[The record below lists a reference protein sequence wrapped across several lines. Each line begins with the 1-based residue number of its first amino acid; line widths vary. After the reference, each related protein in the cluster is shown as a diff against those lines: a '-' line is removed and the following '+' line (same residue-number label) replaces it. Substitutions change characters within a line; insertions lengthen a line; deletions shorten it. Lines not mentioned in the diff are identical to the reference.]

1 MSSLFDSL
9 SEELFQV
16 LKGSGKTLTLYGDD
30 GNKTYE
36 PKSARRVFATPDN
49 LMVSVIE
56 AGSDSEVKLYL
67 SQSTDVKAISKLI
80 NTLRQITTRY
90 NVLFNVRKYGRELQP
105 KDFAYQASM
114 NEANMWGSTKTS
126 YQKFGPTKLIVRHC
140 RPVVEGVIGARGR
153 NILGL
158 FVETKE
164 GERFK
169 FSENHLSAGR
179 AFAQHIN
186 QGGRP
191 HDDIGNKISVLAQE
205 SLNLAQVS
213 RYIHHT
219 RNLLGEEALS
229 LRTPIK
235 NRIVEL
241 RKAFI
246 TMSRPRGYHK
256 IKESLPLNTVN
267 LHESV
272 GDRISHLQDI
282 LMIDSNHALA
292 ESLMPVALLQMGE
305 NMTNMNK
312 MFHGVLTLEDAA
324 ADALVEAL
332 LDEYGHNDESWTR
345 FGSSIAFN
353 ESEIFEDATGFLDLV
368 ESAYQINE
376 SDAVMDYATAWTKSR
391 HAASGQLDDAGR
403 PAQMDKDQEKGI
415 SELADGLRAIL
426 AGNFEIPEFP
436 EHVPGFADG
445 NAKARF
451 YLDLYVGQ
459 HALANSA
466 TLNYVGTI
474 IDKMAEGKK
483 LDGAEKTV
491 ASKLIQTLEDDLSAG
506 EVEESYY
513 SPNPY
518 DGDGNE
524 SDIED
529 MVSSYE
535 EDFDG
540 KAFLERG
547 GYEEFIDPTM
557 SDEDKVEP
565 MDPQY
570 FIKGIAHEIN
580 QELENQ
586 DITGYAD
593 SSFLMNAATEIF
605 EKAVKPILIQ
615 HGWNLSEAV
624 REFAEMGEEPESH
637 GFEAGDHVATDMGP
651 AVIISVDGDIASI
664 EFLNGGARQMH
675 VDDMDKVPALASFGE
690 EAELAEWFEG
700 FAPEAVLEVN
710 FELPVKDKAAPVNP
724 EFDAELKV
732 GDRVTH
738 KVYGAGEVTA
748 LNDKM
753 AKVTFD
759 APHAR
764 LPDTKTVTMTKGVLT
779 KAGAYRV
786 EPEKPKLL
794 RAGMEK
800 IRNEGISKA
809 LGQIRGQDM
818 NEAAFEP
825 GRFEAIIDEL
835 KAFADKVMADPEKFG
850 IELPVGVDDRN
861 EQEMNFLNSLSQ
873 VLSGF
878 IKDKISDMSYEGG
891 MTFEAAG
898 EEVLGGDQGED
909 LINDTKKHGS
919 DAEYADQ
926 MEKNRSDREYADK
939 FGVDEAASDV
949 FSGYSDEMLKNKLKL
964 ASNDPKYAG
973 YCEHL
978 RSELKRRGITMT
990 ESDVFKEQLA
1000 ELLKNANFRK

>member
-1 MSSLFDSL
+1 
-9 SEELFQV
+9 
-16 LKGSGKTLTLYGDD
+16 
-30 GNKTYE
+30 
-36 PKSARRVFATPDN
+36 
-49 LMVSVIE
+49 
-56 AGSDSEVKLYL
+56 
-67 SQSTDVKAISKLI
+67 
-80 NTLRQITTRY
+80 
-90 NVLFNVRKYGRELQP
+90 LFNVRKYGRELQP

-191 HDDIGNKISVLAQE
+191 YDDIGNKISVLAQE

-213 RYIHHT
+213 RYIHHA

-241 RKAFI
+241 RKAFM

-267 LHESV
+267 LNESV

-312 MFHGVLTLEDAA
+312 MFHSVLTLEDAA

-332 LDEYGHNDESWTR
+332 LDEYGHNEESWTR
-345 FGSSIAFN
+345 FGSSMAFN
-353 ESEIFEDATGFLDLV
+353 ESEIFEDATGFLDLM
-368 ESAYQINE
+368 ETPYQINE
-376 SDAVMDYATAWTKSR
+376 EDAVLNYATAWTKSR
-391 HAASGQLDDAGR
+391 HAASGQVDDAGR
-403 PAQMDKDQEKGI
+403 PAQLDKDQEKGI
-415 SELADGLRAIL
+415 EELADGLRAIL

-436 EHVPGFADG
+436 ERVPGFADM

-459 HALANSA
+459 HALANPA

-483 LDGAEKTV
+483 LDGAEKTI
-491 ASKLIQTLEDDLSAG
+491 ASKLIQTLEDDLNAG
-506 EVEESYY
+506 EVDESYY
-513 SPNPY
+513 NPNPY
-518 DGDGNE
+518 SGDNDAE
-524 SDIED
+524 YDSDIESLIGQFNVQEFVED
-529 MVSSYE
+529 IYPIVKHDE
-535 EDFDG
+535 EKQDPLEKEYIMSNLDG
-540 KAFLERG
+540 YFAVGMDNLGWDATKGQFKTWAEELFPQVKDYVEQRG
-547 GYEEFIDPTM
+547 Y
-557 SDEDKVEP
+557 SLDES
-565 MDPQY
+565 
-570 FIKGIAHEIN
+570 IK
-580 QELENQ
+580 
-586 DITGYAD
+586 
-593 SSFLMNAATEIF
+593 
-605 EKAVKPILIQ
+605 
-615 HGWNLSEAV
+615 
-624 REFAEMGEEPESH
+624 EFAENDEEFSDH
-637 GFEAGDHVATDMGP
+637 GFEVGDHVATDMGP
-651 AVIISVDGDIASI
+651 ATIMGIEGDIASI
-664 EFLNGGARQMH
+664 EFMNGGARKIH
-675 VDDMDKVPALASFGE
+675 VDDMDKVSGLASFGE
-690 EAELAEWFEG
+690 EAELAEWFEE
-700 FAPEAVLEVN
+700 FDPKTVLEVN
-710 FELPVKDKAAPVNP
+710 FALPPKEKAAPVNP
-724 EFDAELKV
+724 EFDSTINV

-738 KVYGAGEVTA
+738 KVYGAGEVLA
-748 LNDKM
+748 VDEKM
-753 AKVTFD
+753 AKVVFD
-759 APHAR
+759 TPHAR
-764 LPDTKTVTMTKGVLT
+764 LPDSKTVTMTKGVLS
-779 KAGAYRV
+779 KAGGYRV
-786 EPEKPKLL
+786 EPEKRKLL
-794 RAGMEK
+794 RINFDKM
-800 IRNEGISKA
+800 RNEGISKA

-818 NEAAFEP
+818 NEAAFKP

-835 KAFADKVMADPEKFG
+835 KVFADKVMADPEKFG
-850 IELPVGVDDRN
+850 IELPVGVDDRQ
-861 EQEMNFLNSLSQ
+861 EQEMNFLNGLSQ

-878 IKDKISDMSYEGG
+878 IKDKISDMSFEGG
-891 MTFEAAG
+891 MTFESEG

-909 LINDTKKHGS
+909 LINDTKKPDL
-919 DAEYADQ
+919 DAEWADK

-949 FSGYSDEMLKNKLKL
+949 FAGYSDDMLKNKLKL
-964 ASNDPKYAG
+964 ASNDPNYAG
-973 YCEHL
+973 YCEKL
-978 RSELKRRGITMT
+978 RSELARRGVSMT